1 MARMRRME
9 QAGAVFS
16 ESLSSINDLKKR
28 GFTFSGNPTI
38 TDSPFGKCI
47 VFDGIENVIVQH
59 TSSQNISNKMTIL
72 IWVKRNQ
79 VDKANYESIAQKNL
93 TTGNQRGW
101 TFSFNPNNTFA
112 TGISASGSSAS
123 GTTATTLGVS
133 DTTNWHLIGFSFNT
147 GSVKYYV
154 DNQTDTQTN
163 AQGSIFA
170 STANLFIGSD
180 LLQPN
185 TINSKNFMMFNRVL
199 TDQEVLNIYNNK
211 PFDYEKNVISEWD
224 MSNINPP
231 DVGYRKNGN
240 NGTGVS
246 LTAAS
251 IVNGISNDKAIYL
264 DGSADYIDIGDI
276 TDLDNIDFSVSAWIK
291 TSQIPAITGMIMSKK
306 RDTGYGF
313 FLATHTDGKARIFFN
328 SASAASLSAYTTTA
342 VNDGAWHHVVFTADR
357 DGNIISYKDGV
368 AGTPVSIAA
377 GDGESIDNDASLRI
391 GVGGQTFLAFNGV
404 IDKVIIFDKVLTNL
418 EVMDIYKKQ
427 KGGRR

>member
-1 MARMRRME
+1 MKLRRME
-9 QAGAVFS
+9 QAGAVFT
-16 ESLSSINDLKKR
+16 EDLSSVNSLKKR
-28 GFTFSGNPTI
+28 GFTVTGNPTVTNGPIGKALDFNGSSYITLGTDIEKELRFDGSTQDFSISAWVRRDATGTQHIIFDKREAVGNGFVFFIASSDTIGFGLNLVYPATAETI
-38 TDSPFGKCI
+38 TD
-47 VFDGIENVIVQH
+47 
-59 TSSQNISNKMTIL
+59 
-72 IWVKRNQ
+72 
-79 VDKANYESIAQKNL
+79 
-93 TTGNQRGW
+93 
-101 TFSFNPNNTFA
+101 
-112 TGISASGSSAS
+112 
-123 GTTATTLGVS
+123 
-133 DTTNWHLIGFSFNT
+133 TNWHHVVVTADRDGNGIVYLDGVAGSGTSINGQTLATTIAPSIAARSYDNGNKFN
-147 GSVKYYV
+147 GAIK
-154 DNQTDTQTN
+154 
-163 AQGSIFA
+163 
-170 STANLFIGSD
+170 NL
-180 LLQPN
+180 
-185 TINSKNFMMFNRVL
+185 MFFDRVL
-199 TDQEVLNIYNNK
+199 TAAEITALAKNQ
-211 PFDYEKNVISEWD
+211 PFDYEKNVVSEWD
-224 MSNINPP
+224 MSDTNPR
-231 DVGYRKNGN
+231 DVGYRGLGN